1 MVRPNYAGNGTSTLW
16 IQRPWFPIVE
26 LLSGGSTYRE
36 IGEFMRRRFIIA
48 AVSAAVVVAGFGV
61 GAAPSYA
68 ACALPDVCSGTSTV
82 TATLTGTLGT
92 RSVATVAPITISSVT
107 NATALD
113 STWDVTAAEVGRSG
127 TNPWSLGATLSG
139 GQVTSATTS
148 TPIPAASF
156 NIHGNTAPAP
166 TGGGGTWAAGAGG
179 NLANNGTTQ
188 VPLCSNS
195 AQVSTNTYTGTYD
208 CNGAITLTI
217 PNGTANGV
225 YTGTFVVTLNQ

>member
-1 MVRPNYAGNGTSTLW
+1 MK
-16 IQRPWFPIVE
+16 
-26 LLSGGSTYRE
+26 
-36 IGEFMRRRFIIA
+36 RRLIIA
-48 AVSAAVVVAGFGV
+48 AVSASIVVAGLGTGGTPAF
-61 GAAPSYA
+61 A
-68 ACALPDVCSGTSTV
+68 ACSLPDVCSGSSTV

-92 RSVATVAPITISSVT
+92 RSVATVAPITINSVA
-107 NATALD
+107 NATTLG

-139 GQVTSATTS
+139 GEVTSLTTS

-179 NLANNGTTQ
+179 NLNNDGTTQ
-188 VPLCSNS
+188 TPLCGNTG
-195 AQVSTNTYTGTYD
+195 QVSTNTYTGTYD

>member
-1 MVRPNYAGNGTSTLW
+1 
-16 IQRPWFPIVE
+16 
-26 LLSGGSTYRE
+26 
-36 IGEFMRRRFIIA
+36 MRRRFIIA
-48 AVSAAVVVAGFGV
+48 VVSSAVAVAGLGV
-61 GAAPSYA
+61 GGATTAYA
-68 ACALPDVCSGTSTV
+68 ACALPDVCSGSSVV

-188 VPLCSNS
+188 TPLCSNS
-195 AQVSTNTYTGTYD
+195 AQVSTNTYTGNYD